1 MASLKQLKDR
11 IVSVKSTKKITQA
24 MKVVAAAKLK
34 RSRKAFESNKEYIEQ
49 MNILSNNIFDNIID
63 KDLFPLIFGRENST
77 SNKTLIIIFGSD
89 KGLCGAFNSGLVK
102 YLKARLADIP
112 GTKKIICIGKKVY
125 DILKYHS
132 SIEVELFHHDANLS
146 VDNVKELTRSL
157 IEKFYSEEIASCI
170 VFYNQFISSMSQK
183 NSYKRLVPLF
193 QSEEEFVREKSIE
206 PASGIKKVM
215 DNTIFE
221 NEPKIYDMANQ
232 LAEQYITANIFS
244 MLLESAAGEQ
254 GARMSAMDN
263 ANRNAEEMIKKI
275 TTVYNR
281 TRQSEVTNEL
291 IEIISGMEAISK
303 N

>member
-49 MNILSNNIFDNIID
+49 MNILSHNIFNNIADR
-63 KDLFPLIFGRENST
+63 DLFPLIFGGEKSS
-77 SNKTLIIIFGSD
+77 SNKTLIIVFGSD

-102 YLKARLADIP
+102 YLKARLSEIS
-112 GTKKIICIGKKVY
+112 GNKKIICIGKKVY

-132 SIEVELFHHDANLS
+132 SVEVELFNQDSNLS
-146 VDNVKELTRSL
+146 VDQVKELTRSL
-157 IEKFYSEEIASCI
+157 IEKFYSAEISSCV
-170 VFYNQFISSMSQK
+170 VFYNQFISSMTQK

-193 QSEEEFVREKSIE
+193 QSEEEFVREKNIE
-206 PASGIKKVM
+206 STSNTKKVA
-215 DNTIFE
+215 DNVIFE
-221 NEPKIYDMANQ
+221 NEPKIEDMANQ
-232 LAEQYITANIFS
+232 LAEQCITANIFS
-244 MLLESAAGEQ
+244 MMLESAAGEQ

-275 TTVYNR
+275 TTLYNR